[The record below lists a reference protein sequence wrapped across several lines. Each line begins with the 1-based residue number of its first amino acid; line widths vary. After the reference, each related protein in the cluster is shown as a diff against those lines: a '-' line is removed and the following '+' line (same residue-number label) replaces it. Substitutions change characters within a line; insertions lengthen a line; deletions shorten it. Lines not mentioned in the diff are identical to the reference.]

1 MLNVQDEKFWT
12 YADYC
17 KLPEDGKRYEV
28 IDGVLYMSPSPKSIH
43 QALSKY
49 LEFLLFGLEQAGH
62 GWVFNAP
69 FDVIMP
75 GATPVQPD
83 LIFVGAHQ
91 RQIMGP
97 DNIQGVP
104 MLLVEILSPG
114 SGRLDRVTK
123 LNKYAQCGVPHY
135 WILDPK
141 ARTLEVLKLEGDSYR
156 LLSALESGTTFVHP
170 DLFHLKLD
178 VAELF
183 AQVPAEIDSPGEDEK

>member
-28 IDGVLYMSPSPKSIH
+28 IDGVLYMSPSPRSIH

-49 LEFLLFGLEQAGH
+49 LQFLLYGLEQAGH
-62 GWVFNAP
+62 GWVFSAP

-83 LIFVGAHQ
+83 LLFVGVQQ
-91 RQIMGP
+91 RHIMGP
-97 DNIQGVP
+97 ANIQGAP
-104 MLLVEILSPG
+104 MLIVEILSP
-114 SGRLDRVTK
+114 SSARFDRVTK
-123 LNKYAQCGVPHY
+123 LNKYAQCGVAHY

-141 ARTLEVLKLEGDSYR
+141 ARTLEVLKLEDGTYR
-156 LLSALESGTTFVHP
+156 LLSALEPGHHFVHP
-170 DLFHLKLD
+170 DFFDLKLD

-183 AQVPAEIDSPGEDEK
+183 AQVPAELEEES

>member
-1 MLNVQDEKFWT
+1 MLNVQNEKFWT
-12 YADYC
+12 CADYC

-28 IDGVLYMSPSPKSIH
+28 IDGALYMSPSPKSIH

-49 LEFLLFGLEQAGH
+49 LMFLLFGLEQAGH

-83 LIFVGAHQ
+83 LIFVGTHQ
-91 RQIMGP
+91 RQIVGP
-97 DNIQGVP
+97 DNVQGVP

-141 ARTLEVLKLEGDSYR
+141 ARTLEVLRLEGDSYR
-156 LLSALESGTTFVHP
+156 LLSALESGTSFVHP
-170 DLFHLKLD
+170 DLFDLKLD

-183 AQVPAEIDSPGEDEK
+183 AQVPAEIDSPGED